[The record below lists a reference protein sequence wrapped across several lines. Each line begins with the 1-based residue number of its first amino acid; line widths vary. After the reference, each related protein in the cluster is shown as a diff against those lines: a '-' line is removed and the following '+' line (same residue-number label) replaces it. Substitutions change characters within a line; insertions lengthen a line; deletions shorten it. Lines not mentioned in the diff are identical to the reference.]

1 MNRKIRTGLLA
12 DTETTGLK
20 PGSDEIIELGMIL
33 FSYDDETGEIVDVL
47 EEAEF
52 LREPLSRSAIRNYPG
67 AFRVHGIP
75 FADVKGKV
83 FDDEKVMKLFGHSD
97 TILAHN
103 ATFDRSFLYHMY
115 PEVNELKWYCT
126 MRNIP
131 WKKYGFQ
138 SGSLLS
144 LLKAHGISGSQS
156 HRAMDDIVQLMAL
169 LKEPNLDGYP
179 YLKEVLSKKPMR
191 KYEPAASKS
200 GYRNWRSTN
209 RGTSST
215 NTWGN

>member
-1 MNRKIRTGLLA
+1 MTRKLKTGLLA

-20 PGSDEIIELGMIL
+20 PGSDEIIELGLIL
-33 FSYDDETGEIVDVL
+33 FSFDEETGEIVDVL

-52 LREPLSRSAIRNYPG
+52 LREPLSPSAIRNYPG

-75 FADVKGKV
+75 FNSVKGKV
-83 FDDEKVMKLFGHSD
+83 FDDEKIMKLFGYSEAV
-97 TILAHN
+97 LAHN

-115 PEVNELKWYCT
+115 PEVNERNWYCT

-131 WKKYGFQ
+131 WKQYGFQ

-144 LLKAHGISGSQS
+144 LLKAHGISGSQQ

-169 LKEPNLDGYP
+169 LKHPNQDGYP
-179 YLKEVLSKKPMR
+179 YLREVLSKKPMR
-191 KYEPAASKS
+191 KYEPGGART
-200 GYRNWRSTN
+200 GYRNWRTGN
-209 RGTSST
+209 KGASST
-215 NTWGN
+215 NSWGS